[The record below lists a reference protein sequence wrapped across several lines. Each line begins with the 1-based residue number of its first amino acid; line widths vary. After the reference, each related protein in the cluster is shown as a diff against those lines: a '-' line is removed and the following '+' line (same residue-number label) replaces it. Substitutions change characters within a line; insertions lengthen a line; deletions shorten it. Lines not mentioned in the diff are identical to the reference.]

1 MKTCQTTW
9 APPPRQTVSEWAD
22 AERRLSPES
31 ASEAGRYYTSRTEY
45 ARGIMDAFSD
55 PAVQRVVVMSS
66 AQVAKST
73 ILENVAAFHVHRDP
87 CPIMIVQPT
96 LSMAEDFSKK
106 RITPM
111 IRDTPALTNLFM
123 KANARNS
130 GNAILDK
137 LFRGG
142 YLVLAGAN
150 SPASL
155 AGRPI
160 RVALGDEIDRWKD
173 NVGSEGDPVE
183 LLSVRTTAWWNRKL
197 GFFST
202 PTVEGSSAIANLY
215 EESDQSKYFVPCP
228 HCSHQFVLQF
238 EHLKYDEGQPILA
251 NEDGKV
257 IRTAR
262 DAWFECPQCQKRIND
277 AERMAMV
284 RQGKWIATKPFH
296 GSRGFWLW
304 AAYSPFVTA
313 LDIANKWLRA
323 LGDREKMISFRNL
336 VLGLTHRET
345 GEAPDA
351 EKLYGR
357 RENYSLGKIQP
368 GVLFLTAGADV
379 QKDRIEVSIY
389 GWGRNRQCW
398 LVDHVILA
406 GRTSE
411 EQIWSELTDVRL
423 RSYRHPGGAMLNIAR
438 FCIDS
443 GYESQMVYRWVREQ
457 HTPDVMAVDGR
468 THLGGMTIGQPSPVD
483 VDIAGRK
490 IKRGIKVWPVDTG
503 KLKSELYGRLN
514 LPKPEEGQTDYPNGY
529 LHLPQVSEEF
539 CRQLTAEHLV
549 TKVNNKGY
557 RIHEWQKLRDRNEAM
572 DCHVYARAGAHQLG
586 VDRFSEREWRRVE
599 AIVLP
604 AGEVPPIA
612 PPPEIE
618 FVPEVPAAIHSPNP
632 DLVAPAAVPAYQVQ
646 APRQKAKM
654 PRVMRSNWL
663 GR

>member
-1 MKTCQTTW
+1 MAVKTCQKAW

-31 ASEAGRYYTSRTEY
+31 ASEAGKYYTSRTEY

-73 ILENVAAFHVHRDP
+73 ILENVAGYYAHRDQ

-96 LSMAEDFSKK
+96 LTMAEDFSKK
-106 RITPM
+106 RIAPM
-111 IRDTPALTNLFM
+111 IRDTPALTGLFT

-130 GNAILDK
+130 GNTTLDK
-137 LFRGG
+137 QFRGG

-160 RVALGDEIDRWKD
+160 RVALGDEVDRWQD

-202 PTVEGSSAIANLY
+202 PTVEGRSAIAGLY
-215 EESDQSKYFVPCP
+215 EESDQSKFFVPCH
-228 HCSHQFVLQF
+228 HCKHEFVLQF
-238 EHLKYDEGQPILA
+238 EHLKYTEGETILA
-251 NEDGKV
+251 NEDGKL
-257 IRTAR
+257 IRTAA
-262 DAWFECPQCQKRIND
+262 DAWFECPGCNGRLND
-277 AERMAMV
+277 AQRMSMV
-284 RQGKWIATKPFH
+284 RAGRWEATKPFH
-296 GSRGFWLW
+296 GTRGFWLW
-304 AAYSPFVTA
+304 SAYSPFVTA
-313 LDIANKWLRA
+313 MEIANKWLRA
-323 LGDREKMISFRNL
+323 LGDHEKMVVFRNTW
-336 VLGLTHRET
+336 LGLTHRET
-345 GEAPDA
+345 GEAPDS

-357 RENYSLGKIQP
+357 RESHSLGTVQP

-398 LVDHVILA
+398 LVDHVILS

-411 EQIWSELTDVRL
+411 EQIWSELTEIRL

-443 GYESQMVYRWVREQ
+443 GFESQMVYRWVREQ

-468 THLGGMTIGQPSPVD
+468 TSLGGMTVGQPSPVD

-514 LPKPEEGQTDYPNGY
+514 LPRPEDGETYPNGY

-549 TKVNNKGY
+549 TKLNNKGY
-557 RIHEWQKLRDRNEAM
+557 RIHQWEKMRDRNEAM
-572 DCHVYARAGAHQLG
+572 DCHVYSRAGAHQLG
-586 VDRFSEREWRRVE
+586 LDRFSEREWRRIE

-604 AGEVPPIA
+604 AAQIVAPVEVESDA
-612 PPPEIE
+612 ETQ
-618 FVPEVPAAIHSPNP
+618 VSPAVHSPNSP
-632 DLVAPAAVPAYQVQ
+632 ANLSSYEIRSVAS
-646 APRQKAKM
+646 APQSAK
-654 PRVMRSNWL
+654 PRVRRSGFL
-663 GR
+663 SR

>member
-1 MKTCQTTW
+1 MAVKTCQRAW

-31 ASEAGRYYTSRTEY
+31 ASEAGKYYTSRTEY

-73 ILENVAAFHVHRDP
+73 ILENVAGYYAHRDQ

-96 LSMAEDFSKK
+96 LTMAEDFSKK
-106 RITPM
+106 RIAPM
-111 IRDTPALTNLFM
+111 IRDTPALTGLFT

-130 GNAILDK
+130 GNTTLDK
-137 LFRGG
+137 QFRGG

-160 RVALGDEIDRWKD
+160 RVALGDEVDRWQD

-202 PTVEGSSAIANLY
+202 PTVEGNSAIAGLY
-215 EESDQSKYFVPCP
+215 EESDQSKFFVPCH
-228 HCSHQFVLQF
+228 HCKHEFVLQF
-238 EHLKYDEGQPILA
+238 EHLKYAEGEAILA
-251 NEDGKV
+251 NEDGKL
-257 IRTAR
+257 IRTAV
-262 DAWFECPQCQKRIND
+262 DAWFECPECEGRLND
-277 AERMAMV
+277 AQRMSMV
-284 RQGKWIATKPFH
+284 RAGRWQATKPFH
-296 GSRGFWLW
+296 GTRGFWLW

-313 LDIANKWLRA
+313 MEIANKWLRA
-323 LGDREKMISFRNL
+323 LGDHEKMISFRNL

-345 GEAPDA
+345 GEAPDS

-357 RENYSLGKIQP
+357 RESHSLGTVQP

-398 LVDHVILA
+398 LVDHVILS

-411 EQIWSELTDVRL
+411 EQIWSELTEIRL

-443 GYESQMVYRWVREQ
+443 GFESQMVYRWVREQ

-468 THLGGMTIGQPSPVD
+468 TSLGGMTVGQPSPVD

-514 LPKPEEGQTDYPNGY
+514 LPRPEDGEPYPNGY

-549 TKVNNKGY
+549 TKLNNKGY
-557 RIHEWQKLRDRNEAM
+557 RIHQWEKMRERNEAM
-572 DCHVYARAGAHQLG
+572 DCHVYSRAGAHQLG
-586 VDRFSEREWRRVE
+586 LDRFSEREWRRIE

-604 AGEVPPIA
+604 AAQVVAPEEVKSDAEVQVSPAVHSPDSQTASIPSYEIRNVLIA
-612 PPPEIE
+612 PQPT
-618 FVPEVPAAIHSPNP
+618 
-632 DLVAPAAVPAYQVQ
+632 
-646 APRQKAKM
+646 K
-654 PRVMRSNWL
+654 PRVRRSGFL
-663 GR
+663 SR

>member
-1 MKTCQTTW
+1 MAVKTCQKAW

-31 ASEAGRYYTSRTEY
+31 ASEVGKYYTSRTEY

-106 RITPM
+106 RIAPM
-111 IRDTPALTNLFM
+111 IRDTLALTNLFM

-137 LFRGG
+137 QFRGG

-160 RVALGDEIDRWKD
+160 RVALGDEVDRWKD

-202 PTVEGSSAIANLY
+202 PTVEGNSAIANLY
-215 EESDQSKYFVPCP
+215 EESDQSKYFVPCH
-228 HCSHQFVLQF
+228 HCKHEFVLQF
-238 EHLKYDEGQPILA
+238 EHLKYTEGETILA
-251 NEDGKV
+251 NEDGKL

-262 DAWFECPQCQKRIND
+262 DAWFECPGCGERIND
-277 AERMAMV
+277 AQRQAMV
-284 RQGKWIATKPFH
+284 RAGRWAATKPFH
-296 GSRGFWLW
+296 GTRGFWLW

-313 LDIANKWLRA
+313 MEIANKWLRA
-323 LGDREKMISFRNL
+323 LGDHEKMISFRNL

-345 GEAPDA
+345 GEAPDS
-351 EKLYGR
+351 EKVYAR
-357 RENYSLGKIQP
+357 RESHSLGTVQP

-398 LVDHVILA
+398 LVDHVILS

-411 EQIWSELTDVRL
+411 EQIWSELTEIRL

-443 GYESQMVYRWVREQ
+443 GFESQMVYRWVREQ

-468 THLGGMTIGQPSPVD
+468 TSLGGMTVGQPSPVD

-514 LPKPEEGQTDYPNGY
+514 LPKPEDGEPYPNGY

-549 TKVNNKGY
+549 TKLNNKGY
-557 RIHEWQKLRDRNEAM
+557 RIHQWEKMRERNEAM
-572 DCHVYARAGAHQLG
+572 DCHVYSRAGAHQLG
-586 VDRFSEREWRRVE
+586 LDRFSEREWRRIE

-604 AGEVPPIA
+604 AVQAVAPLEVESDA
-612 PPPEIE
+612 
-618 FVPEVPAAIHSPNP
+618 EVQVCPAVHSP
-632 DLVAPAAVPAYQVQ
+632 DLQPPNLPSYEIRNVASASQPA
-646 APRQKAKM
+646 K
-654 PRVMRSNWL
+654 PRVRRSGFL
-663 GR
+663 SR